1 MDERLIKAYFEKI
14 AELEQNRAKA
24 NLTEADLRAIAREMG
39 LDESEIDQYIADNT
53 LRGDTFAQLKNW
65 PEAAKAY
72 AQVLVV
78 APQQVAILVKA
89 AEVNASMYFQ
99 YQEEAA
105 KNQAFE
111 YAQRAL
117 QLEPGNTRAAQVI
130 TRLQN
135 TRPSQKGTGNARK
148 KADSKKNGPLILLML
163 TVMVFFVGFGLF
175 NRLLVQHNNRHQGAI
190 PLFQDAHTFV
200 LAKVAT
206 GSRGSVFWIIS
217 ETDEVSNAKS
227 IKVLQLDIYEASS
240 RKKRKT
246 LRLATSEDPYYSY
259 WRNPTWFKQ
268 AGEKWMVF
276 LPDASNFQARD
287 LYSGE
292 VVENK
297 DILRDRFEAL
307 RAGLGEIKSTRFPW
321 LELTT
326 REGRQFMYQPA
337 EGLLLE
343 GDWQAQI
350 FKRSEKPSETEKTW
364 FLHKE
369 GEKLQQIAYGEA
381 PSASRIMMP
390 NISNTPYQCRW
401 VEEMSALPAEIKAQ
415 IKSPWEKTVSEAS
428 FEITIPPLFS
438 PQVLMANDE
447 YLVLWGKTE
456 IGAEAQSKLLVL
468 SKSTQKLQWQK
479 NQEQMQASRLLSA
492 MAGEISLG
500 YHDWTIDCQGNQ
512 LLIFVHNLKS
522 KKISESALNRLNQQ
536 YPQYRELPYA
546 AEIDLKNGK
555 ILWEHAALP

>member
-14 AELEQNRAKA
+14 AELEQNRDKS

-39 LDESEIDQYIADNT
+39 LAESEIDQYIADNT
-53 LRGDTFAQLKNW
+53 LRGDTFAQLQNW
-65 PEAAKAY
+65 LEAAKAY
-72 AQVLVV
+72 TQVLVV

-89 AEVNASMYFQ
+89 AEVNAAMY
-99 YQEEAA
+99 YQNREEEA
-105 KNQAFE
+105 KKQAFE

-135 TRPSQKGTGNARK
+135 DRPFQKNMGPGQTTTA
-148 KADSKKNGPLILLML
+148 AQKNGARVLLVL
-163 TVMVFFVGFGLF
+163 VVLVFFAGYGLF
-175 NRLLVQHNNRHQGAI
+175 SSLSVPGDKPSKSVALLTQEASV
-190 PLFQDAHTFV
+190 FV

-206 GSRGSVFWIIS
+206 GTRGSVFWIIS
-217 ETDEVSNAKS
+217 ETDEVGNGKS
-227 IKVLQLDIYEASS
+227 IKVLQLDIYEAST

-246 LRLATSEDPYYSY
+246 LRLATSEDPFYSY

-287 LYSGE
+287 IYSGE

-297 DILRDRFEAL
+297 DILRDRFEVL

-343 GDWQAQI
+343 GDLQAQI
-350 FKRSEKPSETEKTW
+350 FKRRDKPTETEKTW
-364 FLHKE
+364 YLHKE
-369 GEKLQQIAYGEA
+369 GEKLQHVAYGET
-381 PSASRIMMP
+381 PSTMRIMMP
-390 NISNTPYQCRW
+390 KMSNTPYQYRW
-401 VEEMSALPAEIKAQ
+401 VEEMSALPAEIKSR

-428 FEITIPPLFS
+428 FEAEIPRLFS
-438 PQVLMANDE
+438 PQVLLANDE

-468 SKSTQKLQWQK
+468 SKSTQKLRWQK
-479 NQEQMQASRLLSA
+479 NQEQMQASLLLSA
-492 MAGEISLG
+492 ITGENSLA
-500 YHDWTIDCQGNQ
+500 YHDWTIDCQGDK
-512 LLIFVHNLKS
+512 LLIFVHNLK
-522 KKISESALNRLNQQ
+522 KK
-536 YPQYRELPYA
+536 
-546 AEIDLKNGK
+546 KN
-555 ILWEHAALP
+555 